1 MCQFSIRYLECLK
14 LLGIMPNVA
23 ALPRGRAEICCPPIG
38 NCRNVG
44 SNLAS
49 LLRHDSYGDIG
60 EGNLFGKKRSYV
72 SAGKLCVNEWL
83 NKPAA

>member
-1 MCQFSIRYLECLK
+1 MCQFQFLFELSQMLQLCSRC
-14 LLGIMPNVA
+14 
-23 ALPRGRAEICCPPIG
+23 AEICCPVIG
-38 NCRNVG
+38 TCRNVG